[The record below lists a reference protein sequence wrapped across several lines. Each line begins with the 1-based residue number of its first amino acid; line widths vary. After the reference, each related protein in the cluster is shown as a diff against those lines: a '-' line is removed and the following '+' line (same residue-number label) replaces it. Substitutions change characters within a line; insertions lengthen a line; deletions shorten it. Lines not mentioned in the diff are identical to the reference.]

1 MWWSSRLF
9 SRMSAPVSLLPLW
22 KSIGVVSRSWWK
34 SKKGVM
40 IRRVEPQLGP
50 AFRREPEDD
59 AMESDSRVLGER
71 KAALEDLMRERIRAT
86 IEAIV
91 EEELEAALGAAR
103 SQRVGAER
111 AGYRHGRREG
121 QLTTSLG
128 ATTIAMPR
136 ARIEDRE
143 GRRREWHSRMIPRY
157 QRRTERVDEA
167 ILGVYLS
174 GTNTRRRRGALAPL
188 LRGAPLSK
196 DAVSRLVGR
205 LREDFAAWAK
215 RDLGELKVRYLFLD
229 GWYPRVRIGK
239 KRVRVPVL
247 VTLGVCANGQR
258 VVLDLRLAGAESE
271 QAWLDAVRALA
282 ARNLGAPILAV
293 IDGNPGLAAALK
305 VQWPQLAI
313 QRCTNHKLWN
323 LLAKAPA
330 HLREE
335 LAEDYRR
342 MIYAPSREAVEQ
354 ARVGFLRKW
363 KLRCKAVSASF
374 EEAGDELFTFT
385 SFPSS
390 QWKAL
395 RTTNALER
403 INEEFRRR
411 TKTQAS
417 LPSEEAVLF
426 MLFGLLRSGQ
436 ITLRRLVGWQAL
448 ANSNSQAEA
457 A

>member
-1 MWWSSRLF
+1 ME
-9 SRMSAPVSLLPLW
+9 MD
-22 KSIGVVSRSWWK
+22 SRSAGAG
-34 SKKGVM
+34 KG
-40 IRRVEPQLGP
+40 
-50 AFRREPEDD
+50 
-59 AMESDSRVLGER
+59 S
-71 KAALEDLMRERIRAT
+71 LEELMRERIRAT

-91 EEELEAALGAAR
+91 DEELEAALGAER
-103 SQRVGAER
+103 SERVGSVR
-111 AGYRHGRREG
+111 AGYRHGKRERT
-121 QLTTSLG
+121 LSTSLG

-136 ARIEDRE
+136 ARLEDAD
-143 GRRREWHSRMIPRY
+143 GKSREWRSRMIPRY

-167 ILGVYLS
+167 ILGIYLS
-174 GTNTRRRRGALAPL
+174 GTNTRRLRGALSPL

-205 LREDFAAWAK
+205 LREDFEAWAK
-215 RDLGELKVRYLFLD
+215 RDLSELKVRYIFLD

-258 VVLDLRLAGAESE
+258 VVLDLRLSGVESE

-282 ARNLGAPILAV
+282 GRNLGTPELAV
-293 IDGNPGLAAALK
+293 IDGNPGLRAALK
-305 VQWPQLAI
+305 IQWPGIAI

-342 MIYAPSREAVEQ
+342 MIYADSNQAVEK
-354 ARVGFLRKW
+354 ARAGFVRKW
-363 KLRCKAVSASF
+363 KLRSQAVFTSF

-385 SFPSS
+385 TFPIS

-426 MLFGLLRSGQ
+426 LLFGLLRSGQ
-436 ITLRRLVGWQAL
+436 VTLRRLVGWRDID
-448 ANSNSQAEA
+448 NSNSRAQAA
-457 A
+457 

>member
-1 MWWSSRLF
+1 
-9 SRMSAPVSLLPLW
+9 
-22 KSIGVVSRSWWK
+22 
-34 SKKGVM
+34 
-40 IRRVEPQLGP
+40 
-50 AFRREPEDD
+50 
-59 AMESDSRVLGER
+59 MESDSRSGGQG
-71 KAALEDLMRERIRAT
+71 KGALEELLRERIRAT
-86 IEAIV
+86 IESIV
-91 EEELEAALGAAR
+91 EEELKGALGAAR
-103 SQRVGAER
+103 SERVGEVR
-111 AGYRHGRREG
+111 VGYRHGQRPRT
-121 QLTTSLG
+121 LTTSLG

-136 ARIEDRE
+136 ARIEDAY
-143 GRRREWHSRMIPRY
+143 GRRREWHSRVIPRY

-174 GTNTRRRRGALAPL
+174 GTNTRRLRGALAPL

-205 LREDFAAWAK
+205 LREDFSAWAT
-215 RDLGELKVRYLFLD
+215 RDLSELKVRYLFLD

-258 VVLDLRLAGAESE
+258 VVLDLRLAGVESE
-271 QAWLDAVRALA
+271 QAWLDAVQALA
-282 ARNLGAPILAV
+282 ARNLGTPVLAV
-293 IDGNPGLAAALK
+293 IDGNPGLRAALQ
-305 VQWPQLAI
+305 VQWPKLAI

-342 MIYAPSREAVEQ
+342 MIYAESCAAVEQ
-354 ARVGFLRKW
+354 ARIGFLRKW

-385 SFPSS
+385 GFPIS

-426 MLFGLLRSGQ
+426 LLFGLLRSGQ
-436 ITLRRLVGWQAL
+436 ISLRRLVGWQDL
-448 ANSNSQAEA
+448 AIIGEQPEA

>member
-1 MWWSSRLF
+1 MERD
-9 SRMSAPVSLLPLW
+9 
-22 KSIGVVSRSWWK
+22 SRSGGQG
-34 SKKGVM
+34 KGSLD
-40 IRRVEPQLGP
+40 E
-50 AFRREPEDD
+50 
-59 AMESDSRVLGER
+59 
-71 KAALEDLMRERIRAT
+71 LMRERIRGT
-86 IEAIV
+86 IELIV
-91 EEELEAALGAAR
+91 EEELEEALGAPR
-103 SQRVGAER
+103 SQRVGAGR
-111 AGYRHGRREG
+111 VGYRHGQRERT
-121 QLTTSLG
+121 LTTSLG
-128 ATTIAMPR
+128 PTTIAMPR
-136 ARIEDRE
+136 ARIAGED
-143 GRRREWHSRMIPRY
+143 GRQREWRSQIIPRY

-174 GTNTRRRRGALAPL
+174 GTNTRRLRGALAPL

-229 GWYPRVRIGK
+229 GWYPRVRVGK

-247 VTLGVCANGQR
+247 VTLGVCADGR
-258 VVLDLRLAGAESE
+258 REILDLRLSGVESE
-271 QAWLDAVRALA
+271 RAWLDAVQSLV
-282 ARNLGAPILAV
+282 ARKLGAPLLAV

-305 VQWPQLAI
+305 AQWSGMAI

-342 MIYAPSREAVEQ
+342 MIYAESREAVEQ
-354 ARVGFLRKW
+354 ARRGFARKW
-363 KLRCKAVSASF
+363 KLRCQAVQQSF
-374 EEAGDELFTFT
+374 EEAGDDLFTFT
-385 SFPSS
+385 AFPSS

-417 LPSEEAVLF
+417 LPNEEAVLF
-426 MLFGLLRSGQ
+426 LLFGLLRSGQ
-436 ITLRRLVGWQAL
+436 IKLRRLVGWKEL
-448 ANSNSQAEA
+448 KTETQAEA